1 MYKLI
6 KKSRYDYLTSI
17 ESKYDEKCQERFLL
31 KQHWDKQQRLISN
44 LTRILKNNKATI
56 YDIQPNRY
64 GITTYICLKDNRDN
78 NGNKE
83 LSIFVIN
90 SEIDPTKKNN
100 GHREMPYLDTN
111 FSENQINLLELHCDM
126 NNGLYEKQGYATM
139 MLNALK
145 QIAKES
151 DRHVIKGR
159 LYEGDARTEK
169 EKKNRNDFYIN
180 YGFSVEF
187 KKETCESGS
196 FQLALS

>member
-1 MYKLI
+1 
-6 KKSRYDYLTSI
+6 
-17 ESKYDEKCQERFLL
+17 
-31 KQHWDKQQRLISN
+31 
-44 LTRILKNNKATI
+44 
-56 YDIQPNRY
+56 
-64 GITTYICLKDNRDN
+64 
-78 NGNKE
+78 
-83 LSIFVIN
+83 
-90 SEIDPTKKNN
+90 
-100 GHREMPYLDTN
+100 
-111 FSENQINLLELHCDM
+111 
-126 NNGLYEKQGYATM
+126 M

-187 KKETCESGS
+187 ENETCESGS